1 VTQPNDWATA
11 PFLNFKS
18 SGYESDCMFLAITTS
33 ALATCS
39 TFTFFTITHNYLFFL
54 LFKSFLVIF
63 KTDSANFFLSIL
75 SLYTPA
81 PVIGNEAQ

>member
-18 SGYESDCMFLAITTS
+18 FGYESNYMFLTVTTS

-39 TFTFFTITHNYLFFL
+39 TFTFLTIAFHI
-54 LFKSFLVIF
+54 IF
-63 KTDSANFFLSIL
+63 IF
-75 SLYTPA
+75 
-81 PVIGNEAQ
+81 